1 MELYKFKV
9 EYIYDGKIYDR
20 IYTKFCKYPK
30 KTKLYKNLMYLLEHD
45 NKIKSFTYGV
55 NIE

>member
-1 MELYKFKV
+1 MELYTFKV
-9 EYIYDGKIYDR
+9 QYIHDGKTYSR

-45 NKIKSFTYGV
+45 NRIKSFTYGI
-55 NIE
+55 NIN